1 MRLSNTFSTCVSL
14 FTPRITARMAEGRP
28 PTLAVLLSG
37 QVRTFVHDS
46 VRNSF
51 CGNVL
56 DALCPDRQSCRA
68 VELFLCAGSG
78 RCGSMAQQN
87 GQHADVQAAE
97 YQRVIMELQR
107 CSRTVTPHVAYFTPP
122 EQTTA
127 HRSVCDESLSSIR
140 CGEAEKAWCSG
151 PRRRC
156 DEHAA
161 VHPALAAWNATV
173 VGIRRGRGSS
183 RNPVDPARLALVA
196 AGKPLPLHKSQLGIL
211 RWMGCLAQLEAR
223 ERARP
228 GGRFDWVVV
237 ARFDLTYFAPLPP
250 LRAFAANGAG
260 VHLPANHVSPLND
273 FFALMP
279 RRHAGA
285 YLSAASQACC
295 NACWLRAPPLP
306 WDGRTLARSARLKTP
321 GLSLDVIP
329 NGPEQWLGAQLY
341 VQGVPV
347 YAGYLP
353 LALTRWATFGTA
365 GAPSPARAGAAAPR
379 AAAAAPPAARSAAS
393 ATATARATPP
403 RSIIR
408 RPRRAT
414 CGRTRS
420 PTGRRAQRSAWS
432 CARGTSA
439 SCAAARMSS
448 REIAVVRRACRRFS
462 WDGVDD

>member
-1 MRLSNTFSTCVSL
+1 
-14 FTPRITARMAEGRP
+14 MAEGRP

-51 CGNVL
+51 CSNVL

-122 EQTTA
+122 SRRA
-127 HRSVCDESLSSIR
+127 PCVCDEPLVDR

-260 VHLPANHVSPLND
+260 VHLPPITCRPSTTFSP
-273 FFALMP
+273 
-279 RRHAGA
+279 H
-285 YLSAASQACC
+285 
-295 NACWLRAPPLP
+295 
-306 WDGRTLARSARLKTP
+306 
-321 GLSLDVIP
+321 
-329 NGPEQWLGAQLY
+329 
-341 VQGVPV
+341 
-347 YAGYLP
+347 
-353 LALTRWATFGTA
+353 
-365 GAPSPARAGAAAPR
+365 
-379 AAAAAPPAARSAAS
+379 AAPP
-393 ATATARATPP
+393 
-403 RSIIR
+403 
-408 RPRRAT
+408 
-414 CGRTRS
+414 
-420 PTGRRAQRSAWS
+420 
-432 CARGTSA
+432 RGH
-439 SCAAARMSS
+439 
-448 REIAVVRRACRRFS
+448 VP
-462 WDGVDD
+462 